1 MSLVLKSYYFVFV
14 ILMKLTCLSRIKL
27 FFPCHTEA
35 LAEVS
40 IKLRRRFFALNL
52 KCVLNSLDF
61 SLVSLTQNDKGLF
74 AILSATEYLFLHC
87 HTELCVA
94 K

>member
-1 MSLVLKSYYFVFV
+1 MSLVLKSYCFVFV

-35 LAEVS
+35 LAKVS
-40 IKLRRRFFALNL
+40 INLKREFAYLKRRFFALNL

-74 AILSATEYLFLHC
+74 VILSA
-87 HTELCVA
+87 A
-94 K
+94 KYP

>member
-1 MSLVLKSYYFVFV
+1 
-14 ILMKLTCLSRIKL
+14 MKLTCLSRIKL

-40 IKLRRRFFALNL
+40 IKLRREFAYLKHRFFALNL